1 MKKPFYWIEL
11 WSVGAYCHLET
22 IHVSYPPIRYTLKMR
37 RTVVIQKHYVF
48 FLHPW
53 ISRQNFRNYLSLN
66 LGYKITPGWGIKATF
81 NDLEEFN
88 PTSSSGSHEGYCF
101 TSPIF
106 TNSLWLPYYWPRF
119 FTVHNFTPCSFIN
132 WYHVL
137 AVPLLTES

>member
-11 WSVGAYCHLET
+11 RSVGAYCHLET

-37 RTVVIQKHYVF
+37 WTVVIQKHYVF

-53 ISRQNFRNYLSLN
+53 ISCQNFRNHLSLN
-66 LGYKITPGWGIKATF
+66 LCYEITPGWGINATF

-88 PTSSSGSHEGYCF
+88 PTSSCGTNKCYCF
-101 TSPIF
+101 TSSVF
-106 TNSLWLPYYWPRF
+106 TNTLRLTNDTPGF
-119 FTVHNFTPCSFIN
+119 FAVHNFSPRSLIN

-137 AVPLLTES
+137 AVPLLTEG